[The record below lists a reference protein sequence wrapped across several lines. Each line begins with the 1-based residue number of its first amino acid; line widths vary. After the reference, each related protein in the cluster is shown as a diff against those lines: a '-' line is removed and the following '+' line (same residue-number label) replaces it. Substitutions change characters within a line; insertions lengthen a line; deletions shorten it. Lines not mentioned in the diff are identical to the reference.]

1 MSNVIIAKSN
11 ITGIVSISDQV
22 SDLENTNLFLPSVYE
37 GSAFSLKL
45 RLQYFDESNVEANV
59 TNSNCLSDLSNV
71 GVLISKESG
80 NTYNISGTYGGVI
93 TGAIYTFVMRDGTT
107 KQLPIDTSEDYR
119 AVIGFR
125 LPTLLSKTL
134 NVNFQ
139 VAVDGGI
146 ETGANMLQY
155 VHFSYSSAI
164 SEFQNVVKSRP

>member
-1 MSNVIIAKSN
+1 MSNVIITKSN
-11 ITGIVSISDQV
+11 LTGIVSISDEV
-22 SDLENTNLFLPSVYE
+22 SDLVDSNFYLPSVYE
-37 GSAFSLKL
+37 GSPFSLKL
-45 RLQYFDESNVEANV
+45 KFQYFDESNVEANI
-59 TNSNCLSDLSNV
+59 TSSNCLTDLSNV
-71 GVLISKESG
+71 GVTIVKESA
-80 NTYNISGTYGGVI
+80 NLYSVSGTYGGVI

-107 KQLPIDTSEDYR
+107 KQLPIDNSEDYR

-164 SEFQNVVKSRP
+164 SEFQTAVKSRP